1 MRRWKRSVTVLVAG
15 AVALVVVMSVTGMGP
30 QVALVVALTVLLGA
44 VAWAVSDLTKVTFG
58 SAGLP
63 SAEAPT
69 PVARVDR
76 RVMRLRSG
84 LAYGRTDRESLE
96 RLREDLVELI
106 DDQLRAV
113 HLIDRSVDPGAAH
126 AVLGDELSTFVQ
138 DPDTARL
145 LLKPRYLTTT
155 VTLIEQL

>member
-1 MRRWKRSVTVLVAG
+1 MKQWKRAVATLVAG
-15 AVALVVVMSVTGMGP
+15 AIALVVVMSVTGMGP
-30 QVALVVALTVLLGA
+30 QVALVVAVTVLLGA
-44 VAWAVSDLTKVTFG
+44 VCWAVSDLVRIAVG
-58 SAGLP
+58 SSGLP

-84 LAYGRTDRESLE
+84 LAYGRTDRESLD
-96 RLREDLVELI
+96 RLRENLVELI
-106 DDQLRAV
+106 DDQLLAV
-113 HLIDRSVDPGAAH
+113 HLIDRAVDPATAH
-126 AVLGDELSTFVQ
+126 AVLGDALSTFVQ

-145 LLKPRYLTTT
+145 LDKPRYLTTT